1 MFRKLNF
8 LFVLFSFFFLS
19 GYCQDQKVADSL
31 KKLYRAGGD
40 ESIDLQLLEDI
51 THNETKPDSSLKY
64 SEILISKAIAD
75 SNFQM
80 VYTGYLK
87 KGAALRLKGDYE
99 KSLQALF
106 KCMDYARKTKD
117 EGNIAACYISIGN
130 VYSTNQNSSN
140 ADVYYKKGLEILRKA
155 NDSLRLGK
163 ALYNSGDELLRL
175 GELSRA
181 KNYTEEASI
190 IFEKVAFPL
199 GQAYCLGNLGRIFA
213 KSGDDVKAEKYLD
226 KAINMLED
234 YDNFNAI
241 SEFLTYMADIYLEK
255 GDEEKALEYAERSL
269 DLAHKYDLKD
279 RISASNLKLSELY
292 EAIGDTAK
300 SFKYYK
306 DYITFRDSVT
316 NLESIRQMAD
326 LRTDF
331 EVSQKQAEVDLLN
344 QQRKN
349 QRIIVIAT
357 IVALFLILLLA
368 VGLYRRNQFIKRT
381 NLIIEKEKDRSEH
394 LLLNILPEE
403 TAQELKESGRVK
415 AKRFDAVSVLFT
427 DFQGFTHYA
436 ENLAPEKL
444 VKRVDFYFSKFDE
457 IVERYGLEKIKTIG
471 DSYMCAAGV
480 PFPVD
485 DHAVRIVSAS
495 LEMLSFVEGIRKD
508 HSDEGTYFDVRIG
521 INSGPVIAGVVGNK
535 KFAYDIWGDTV
546 NIASRMETCSER
558 GMINISENTYNLVKD
573 SFICEYRGEF
583 EVKNKG
589 PMKMYFVKGSRKDN
603 V

>member
-1 MFRKLNF
+1 MFKKISL
-8 LFVLFSFFFLS
+8 LIILFSFSFA
-19 GYCQDQKVADSL
+19 GNCQDQKIADSL
-31 KKLYRAGGD
+31 KHLYRAERGKSTD
-40 ESIDLQLLEDI
+40 IQLLEGI
-51 THNETKPDSSLKY
+51 MHNETKPDSSLKY
-64 SEILISKAIAD
+64 SEILITKSIAD

-80 VYTGYLK
+80 AYSGYLK

-99 KSLQALF
+99 KALEALF
-106 KCMDYARKTKD
+106 KCMNYAQKTKD

-130 VYSTNQNSSN
+130 VYSSNKNTSN
-140 ADVYYKKGLEILRKA
+140 ADAYYKKGLEIFRRG

-163 ALYNSGDELLRL
+163 ALYNSGDEFLRV

-181 KNYTEEASI
+181 ENYTKEAST
-190 IFEKVAFPL
+190 IFEKINFPL
-199 GQAYCLGNLGRIFA
+199 GQAYCLGNLGGIFA
-213 KSGDDVKAEKYLD
+213 KSGDDAQAEQYLN
-226 KAINMLED
+226 KAINLLEE
-234 YDNFNAI
+234 YDDFNAI
-241 SEFLTYMADIYLEK
+241 SEFLTYMADIYIEK
-255 GDEEKALEYAERSL
+255 EDKEKALEYAERSQ
-269 DLAHKYDLKD
+269 DLAYKYDLKD
-279 RISASNLKLSELY
+279 RIAASNLKLSEIY
-292 EAIGDTAK
+292 ATIGDTAR

-344 QQRKN
+344 QQKKN

-381 NLIIEKEKDRSEH
+381 NLIIEKEKNRSEH
-394 LLLNILPEE
+394 LLLNILPRE
-403 TAQELKESGRVK
+403 TAQELMESGRVK
-415 AKRFDAVSVLFT
+415 AKRFDTVSVLFT

-436 ENLAPEKL
+436 ENLAPEEL

-457 IVERYGLEKIKTIG
+457 ISEKYGLEKIKTIG

-480 PFPVD
+480 PFPVE

-495 LEMLSFVEGIRKD
+495 LELLNFVQEIGRNA
-508 HSDEGTYFDVRIG
+508 SGEGTFFEIRIG
-521 INSGPVIAGVVGNK
+521 INSGPVIAGVVGSK

-546 NIASRMETCSER
+546 NIASRMESCSER
-558 GMINISENTYNLVKD
+558 GMINISEDTYKLVKD
-573 SFICEYRGEF
+573 HFICEYRGEF

-589 PMKMYFVKGSRKDN
+589 LMKMYFVKGFLEKN
-603 V
+603 T